1 MGEKISRRNFLKVG
15 ATAGATAVLAGC
27 SSDLRPYRRTLEPSL
42 RSPEEVLPGE
52 AVWYASTCGQCP
64 SGCGIVVRVIEG
76 RARKIEGNPEH
87 PLNRGRLCARG
98 QTGLQALY
106 NPDRFPSPVR
116 QSSRGSRDFQAV
128 YWADALDLMAGK
140 LKGADPQA
148 VAFLG
153 GVMSDSL
160 FDLSGRF
167 MKGIG
172 AAPPVIF
179 DLLSALEGRST
190 LAAAS
195 KALFGVPALPVFDVG
210 RAEVVF
216 SFGANFLETWLS
228 PVYYGRSF
236 GNMRRGQLRGRGYV
250 VQFEPR
256 MSTTAAS
263 ADEWV
268 PVKPGTEGLV
278 AQAIGKIVAERRNAA
293 DVAGLYQDVAVGD
306 IAEASGVSAEELGRL
321 ARIFDKVDRALAIPG
336 GALAGRNN
344 GLEATLA
351 VQALNVV
358 VDNLGKPGGVSISPE
373 LPSES
378 LATASVP
385 ASYAD
390 VQALIERMKA
400 GQVQVLM
407 VHGTNPVFELPEA
420 SGFREALGQVPF
432 VVSCAPFADETA
444 VQADLVLPDH
454 TYLESWGYRFVTAGG
469 DRPIVSAQQPAVQP
483 VHNTRSTAE
492 VLLNLAQRLGGGAA
506 DALPWESVREHL
518 QSAIGSLQSLP
529 GGNLHATSTDAFI
542 EEWQGHGGWW
552 TTQEK
557 SGVPEAL
564 KEALSSTLVVP
575 NTDFA
580 GDAQEFPLYLLPY
593 PSMSLSDGRGA
604 NQPFLQEAPDPMT
617 TAAWNNWVEI
627 NPETAAELGVADGDI
642 VKVTSLQGNIE
653 ATVYVYPG
661 IRPDT
666 VAMPVGQGH
675 DDYGRFAQGVGSN
688 VMDLLPAGDTL
699 NWSATRVKI
708 AATGKKRPL
717 ARMEDPLGVSRGLR
731 DAENP
736 G

>member
-1 MGEKISRRNFLKVG
+1 MGEKISRRKFLKVG

-27 SSDLRPYRRTLEPSL
+27 SSDLRPYRRPLEPSV
-42 RSPEEVLPGE
+42 RSPEDVLPGE

-98 QTGLQALY
+98 QAGLQALY
-106 NPDRFPSPVR
+106 NPDRFPGPVR
-116 QSSRGSRDFQAV
+116 QSARGSRDFQAV
-128 YWADALDLMAGK
+128 YWDDALDMLAGK
-140 LKGADPQA
+140 LKEADPKS

-160 FDLSGRF
+160 FDLAGRF
-167 MKGIG
+167 MKGMG
-172 AAPPVIF
+172 AEPPVAF
-179 DLLSALEGRST
+179 DLLSALEGRTT

-195 KALFGVPALPVFDVG
+195 KTLFGGPSLPVFDVG
-210 RAEVVF
+210 QADVVF

-236 GNMRRGQLRGRGYV
+236 GNMRGGQLHGRGYF

-256 MSTTAAS
+256 MSMTAAS

-293 DVAGLYQDVAVGD
+293 NVAGLYQDVVVGD
-306 IAEASGVSAEELGRL
+306 IAEASGVSAEQLGRL
-321 ARIFDKVDRALAIPG
+321 ARIFDKVDHALAIPG

-358 VDNLGKPGGVSISPE
+358 VDNLGQPGGLAVSPDT
-373 LPSES
+373 PSES
-378 LATASVP
+378 LVTAAIPS
-385 ASYAD
+385 SYAD
-390 VQALIERMKA
+390 VQALTERMKA

-407 VHGTNPVFELPEA
+407 VHGTNPVFEMPEA
-420 SGFREALGQVPF
+420 TGFREALGQVPF
-432 VVSCAPFADETA
+432 VASFAPCADETA

-454 TYLESWGYRFVTAGG
+454 SYLESWGYRFVAAGG

-492 VLLNLAQRLGGGAA
+492 VLLNLAQRLAGGAA
-506 DALPWESVREHL
+506 EALPWKSVREYL
-518 QSAIGSLQSLP
+518 QAAIGPLQELP
-529 GGNLHATSTDAFI
+529 GGNLHATSTEAFI

-557 SGVPEAL
+557 RGVPEVA
-564 KEALSSTLVVP
+564 KEALSSGLVVP
-575 NTDFA
+575 NANFA

-593 PSMSLSDGRGA
+593 PSIALSDGRGA
-604 NQPFLQEAPDPMT
+604 NQAFLQEAPDPMT

-642 VKVTSLQGNIE
+642 VKVTSPQGEIE
-653 ATVYVYPG
+653 AVVYVYRG

-666 VAMPVGQGH
+666 VAVPVGQGH
-675 DDYGRFAQGVGSN
+675 SDYGRFAQGVGSN
-688 VMDLLPAGDTL
+688 VIDLLAAGDSWT
-699 NWSATRVKI
+699 WSATRVKI
-708 AATGKKRPL
+708 AATGKQRPL